1 MTSAADQELGE
12 RVLAEVRR
20 TAPGAEADVLVT
32 TSTLALTRFA
42 NSAIHQNVTD
52 TGTSLSLRVNV
63 NGRTAAASLTVAPDQ
78 AAADAVRSLAE
89 RAVAACEVLPVDPGW
104 PGLTTSGKLAHSGNY
119 DEETA
124 HAAPAVRADMVRA
137 FIDGAS
143 GLSAAGV
150 CQTSSVARTYA
161 NTAGHQVS
169 GLASESTV
177 DGIARAARDGG
188 GFADGVAKLTAVRLT
203 DIDPAA
209 LGATAAAKA
218 TASLSPVDLAP
229 GRYEVV
235 IEPSAAAQVLFY
247 LGMYAFNG
255 RAVNEGRSFVR
266 PGQPQ
271 FDPSLTLLDDPES
284 EDAVGMPFDAD
295 GTVKRRLT
303 LIDAGVTATAVHS
316 RRTAA
321 EAGAES
327 TGHAHPRRRPVRRAA
342 AASASPRRS
351 RRDRRRPGL
360 RGDGRAAGQRLLVC
374 PRAGP
379 THPGHPGLTRNGLW
393 RIQDGRVTE
402 PVGNLRFTQSYADAF
417 GPGNLLAIAPT
428 RSASAPPATPSTPPT
443 GSRCRH
449 CDSPHGISPA
459 APRAD
464 FPFVRAKADVG
475 CCLDLRWTCS
485 TVSTAV
491 GVVLVSGDPR

>member
-327 TGHAHPRRRPVRRAA
+327 TGHAIPGG
-342 AASASPRRS
+342 
-351 RRDRRRPGL
+351 DRFGALPLHLRVPGGAGGTVDDL
-360 RGDGRAAGQRLLVC
+360 AFEVTDGLLVSDFWYVRVLD
-374 PRAGP
+374 PR
-379 THPGHPGLTRNGLW
+379 TLVTTGLTRNGLW

-417 GPGNLLAIAPT
+417 GPGNLLAI
-428 RSASAPPATPSTPPT
+428 
-443 GSRCRH
+443 GS
-449 CDSPHGISPA
+449 DPVGISPTGYSIDTA
-459 APRAD
+459 NRIAVPS
-464 FPFVRAKADVG
+464 
-475 CCLDLRWTCS
+475 LRLASWNFTGGS
-485 TVSTAV
+485 A
-491 GVVLVSGDPR
+491 G